1 MGLLCHPLDQLPIS
15 CLITELTDF
24 FTNAIKISST
34 IFALLVSWVYT
45 ASNSALASS
54 PACFAALEAHSQ
66 AEWPSAE
73 AQGSSSL
80 ASPPRRW
87 AALDDTEAA
96 LGHAAP
102 WEVLPQGVPLRRMS
116 EGVNSSSSL
125 QRQPLPNEFQPHIL
139 RRHSMCLPEL
149 GSPLY
154 HSNNPVIG
162 HEILSTVSHPS
173 LSAEK
178 FY

>member
-1 MGLLCHPLDQLPIS
+1 MPSKFLALFLPFWSLGFTQRVTLPWLQAQLALQLSKHTPKQSGLQQRHRAALPS
-15 CLITELTDF
+15 PHHLTDE
-24 FTNAIKISST
+24 
-34 IFALLVSWVYT
+34 L
-45 ASNSALASS
+45 
-54 PACFAALEAHSQ
+54 
-66 AEWPSAE
+66 
-73 AQGSSSL
+73 
-80 ASPPRRW
+80 RW
-87 AALDDTEAA
+87 MTEAA

-102 WEVLPQGVPLRRMS
+102 WEVLPQGVPLCRMS
-116 EGVNSSSSL
+116 KGVNSSSSL

-139 RRHSMCLPEL
+139 RRHSMCLPGL
-149 GSPLY
+149 GSPLH